1 MIERKEASRKGL
13 VIGMAVIIL
22 ILLQVLTAFGAEIL
36 SSILSQKITRISQ
49 GSITLIL
56 MCVSFVISL
65 YIPYLLLKLYLPIED
80 KVSKE
85 EKQTSEYKEN
95 KKKSVLKCIK
105 YIVLSIPVMS
115 MIQMI
120 CSFAIEKFGIS
131 SDLMDKVGLFN
142 YSGKLATILL
152 FIEIAVLPAIFEELF
167 IRKGVY
173 GILKSKGTI
182 FATIVSALVFATIH
196 LNFSQFIF
204 AFLVGI
210 LFAIVREKT
219 GKLYPTMILHCINN
233 GLATIEVLF
242 YEHATFMQIFTYIQI
257 GINAIGFAILIYMLY
272 NKFMEL
278 KDKEKIK
285 ELKEKLDYRKIKLNI
300 SEDLFVFK
308 DYTFAVAAILAVV
321 IFAVIEKIL

>member
-1 MIERKEASRKGL
+1 
-13 VIGMAVIIL
+13 
-22 ILLQVLTAFGAEIL
+22 
-36 SSILSQKITRISQ
+36 
-49 GSITLIL
+49 
-56 MCVSFVISL
+56 
-65 YIPYLLLKLYLPIED
+65 
-80 KVSKE
+80 
-85 EKQTSEYKEN
+85 
-95 KKKSVLKCIK
+95 
-105 YIVLSIPVMS
+105 
-115 MIQMI
+115 MI

-142 YSGKLATILL
+142 YSGKLATVLL

-173 GILKSKGTI
+173 GILKSKGTV

-204 AFLVGI
+204 AFLIGI
-210 LFAIVREKT
+210 LFAMVREKT

-272 NKFMEL
+272 IKFMEL